1 MAIYNNNGQYGL
13 FNLQDTPENVL
24 NSGYGETYYGRSRA
38 FDQAD
43 REQALRDV
51 EYSKRDVEGNVIEPD
66 FAEGYGAGTDRIDYD
81 PAFGTLNSFRRFQP
95 APYTGQRPF
104 ANLVD
109 LPSDLNYLSN
119 SPPSLERI
127 LDKNKMFNRFELNS
141 ETPQM
146 ENNQYDVNDAALGIM
161 ENAFNQRQIMADE
174 TSIGNYPTE
183 SVQQTTST
191 PLNMDRFTGVSNLG
205 RNDIDVEQVEQLGS
219 PSRFQGLKN
228 KIGSGLGSIKDFA
241 MDKGRTGRNLLGSAG
256 AMALGLPGIVGSG
269 LMNILGNSF
278 EDRQLTGD
286 IEDEYGNMYSAD
298 ELNSQNALGGYY
310 TDPAR
315 SARRRTGRIAK
326 MRARDFND
334 KKISQTNL
342 DRLVRQEKAQQLRDA
357 KDAADRANIQNVQNY
372 TGRELSGYRMSRPA
386 SERNYTGGGPQ
397 ANDPIGGFENKS
409 GMGRTGYEE
418 GGLASMF
425 TRRR

>member
-13 FNLQDTPENVL
+13 FNLQDTPENVS
-24 NSGYGETYYGRSRA
+24 NSGYGETYYGKSRA

-109 LPSDLNYLSN
+109 LPSNLNYLSN

-141 ETPQM
+141 ETPQV
-146 ENNQYDVNDAALGIM
+146 E
-161 ENAFNQRQIMADE
+161 
-174 TSIGNYPTE
+174 NYPTE
-183 SVQQTTST
+183 PQ
-191 PLNMDRFTGVSNLG
+191 NLG
-205 RNDIDVEQVEQLGS
+205 FIEPATVPKEAIYQDRIMNNNLSNSNYEPKQGIL
-219 PSRFQGLKN
+219 QGLQDKMGGLRDFLPGGD
-228 KIGSGLGSIKDFA
+228 KSLSGMAVKGIKGIGNSLSGGLG
-241 MDKGRTGRNLLGSAG
+241 
-256 AMALGLPGIVGSG
+256 
-269 LMNILGNSF
+269 NIF
-278 EDRQLTGD
+278 QDRQLYDDTT
-286 IEDEYGNMYSAD
+286 DEYGNVYSAD

-310 TDPAR
+310 TDAAR
-315 SARRRTGRIAK
+315 SARRRTSRIANMLSRQK
-326 MRARDFND
+326 AGKDIGENNLAKLQAQEKIVKQQQQDKQNKIQKAATKRTYSLQDLQNSSDRGTGQNYAAARSRTSSRVSPSGRMRAYG
-334 KKISQTNL
+334 L
-342 DRLVRQEKAQQLRDA
+342 
-357 KDAADRANIQNVQNY
+357 KD
-372 TGRELSGYRMSRPA
+372 
-386 SERNYTGGGPQ
+386 
-397 ANDPIGGFENKS
+397 
-409 GMGRTGYEE
+409 

>member
-1 MAIYNNNGQYGL
+1 MAEINFNNIYDQMPGTVKNSYDGVMGGQSFSDQYNPDKRTVNADGTITDTNSQSLTMKDGYSQMVDAYNQEQNIPETGLLSSIGSALNPFSELSASEMPQTYGL
-13 FNLQDTPENVL
+13 QNIINNTQPQNLGFRSMVDMNNDVQNFDNQFVSPDRFNNMAQMGPVKSNMNAPAALDVAKPNVVDPNRIPGRIQEAVEPQYRIRDQLARDFLQGGILKDARKGL
-24 NSGYGETYYGRSRA
+24 GET
-38 FDQAD
+38 
-43 REQALRDV
+43 
-51 EYSKRDVEGNVIEPD
+51 
-66 FAEGYGAGTDRIDYD
+66 
-81 PAFGTLNSFRRFQP
+81 FGP
-95 APYTGQRPF
+95 I
-104 ANLVD
+104 V
-109 LPSDLNYLSN
+109 
-119 SPPSLERI
+119 
-127 LDKNKMFNRFELNS
+127 
-141 ETPQM
+141 
-146 ENNQYDVNDAALGIM
+146 
-161 ENAFNQRQIMADE
+161 
-174 TSIGNYPTE
+174 
-183 SVQQTTST
+183 
-191 PLNMDRFTGVSNLG
+191 
-205 RNDIDVEQVEQLGS
+205 
-219 PSRFQGLKN
+219 N
-228 KIGSGLGSIKDFA
+228 KIGSGLGSLKDFA
-241 MDKGRTGRNLLGSAG
+241 TNKGTQGFNLARQIPGMALSAMTGIPGIGLLLGG
-256 AMALGLPGIVGSG
+256 
-269 LMNILGNSF
+269 LGNMF